1 MAKRSKPRPRPSSA
15 PTEPPGPNRVHS
27 SLYLPRPVYEALR
40 ETAFHERR
48 KIHDLIMEGIDAV
61 LKQISICRGPQSGQ
75 KAMNEPCQV
84 WGGAL
89 GEGVAGYTSDA
100 ASAFARPIVIRSPRQ
115 RAPAIYPARRG
126 RAPSPS

>member
-1 MAKRSKPRPRPSSA
+1 
-15 PTEPPGPNRVHS
+15 
-27 SLYLPRPVYEALR
+27 
-40 ETAFHERR
+40 AFYERR

-100 ASAFARPIVIRSPRQ
+100 ASAPGRLSFDHLVSERQQFIRHVEAERLRRPEVYDHLELGRQ
-115 RAPAIYPARRG
+115 HDR
-126 RAPSPS
+126 